1 MYLEER
7 VSQLENQVALL
18 TEALEKQRKVEEW
31 ATPGQVAR
39 TLKVSTDTVYR
50 KIKTGQIIAD
60 RSTGRPRV
68 PMSQFSAVS
77 EPEGKKGEHKTKLQR
92 LIFDDD

>member
-18 TEALEKQRKVEEW
+18 TEALEKQRKVEDW
-31 ATPGQVAR
+31 ATPGQLAK
-39 TLKVSTDTVYR
+39 TMKVSADTVYR

-60 RSTGRPRV
+60 RSTGRLRV
-68 PMSQFSAVS
+68 PMSQFSVAP
-77 EPEGKKGEHKTKLQR
+77 EPEKREHKTKLQQ
-92 LIFDDD
+92 LIFSDD

>member
-7 VSQLENQVALL
+7 MDELEKQVAFLA
-18 TEALEKQRKVEEW
+18 EALEKQRKVEEW

-60 RSTGRPRV
+60 QSTGRLRV
-68 PMSQFSAVS
+68 PMSQFSAAP
-77 EPEGKKGEHKTKLQR
+77 EPEKREHKTKLQQ
-92 LIFDDD
+92 LIFGDD

>member
-7 VSQLENQVALL
+7 MDELEKQVAFLV
-18 TEALEKQRKVEEW
+18 EALEKQRKVEEW

-60 RSTGRPRV
+60 QSTGRLRV
-68 PMSQFSAVS
+68 PMSQFSAAP
-77 EPEGKKGEHKTKLQR
+77 EPEKREHNTKLQQ
-92 LIFDDD
+92 LIFGDD

>member
-1 MYLEER
+1 MHIEER
-7 VSQLENQVALL
+7 LDELESKVDHL
-18 TEALEKQRKVEEW
+18 TKLLEKQQKYEEW

-68 PMSQFSAVS
+68 PMSQFSAAP

-92 LIFDDD
+92 LIFGDD

>member
-60 RSTGRPRV
+60 QSTGRLRV
-68 PMSQFSAVS
+68 PMSQFSAA
-77 EPEGKKGEHKTKLQR
+77 PELEKREHKTRLQQ
-92 LIFDDD
+92 LIFGGD

>member
-7 VSQLENQVALL
+7 MDELEKQVAFLA
-18 TEALEKQRKVEEW
+18 EALEKQRKVEEW

-60 RSTGRPRV
+60 QSTGRLRV
-68 PMSQFSAVS
+68 PMSQFSAAP
-77 EPEGKKGEHKTKLQR
+77 EPEKREHNTKLQQ
-92 LIFDDD
+92 LIFGDD

>member
-18 TEALEKQRKVEEW
+18 MEALEKQRKVEDW
-31 ATPGQVAR
+31 ATPDQVAR

-60 RSTGRPRV
+60 QSTGRLRV
-68 PMSQFSAVS
+68 PMSQFSAAP
-77 EPEGKKGEHKTKLQR
+77 EPEKREHNTKLQQ
-92 LIFDDD
+92 LIFGDD

>member
-7 VSQLENQVALL
+7 MDELEAKVDHLIEL
-18 TEALEKQRKVEEW
+18 LEKQQKYEEW
-31 ATPGQVAR
+31 ATPEQAAR

-60 RSTGRPRV
+60 QSTGRLRV
-68 PMSQFSAVS
+68 PMSQFSAAP
-77 EPEGKKGEHKTKLQR
+77 EPEKREHNTKLQQ
-92 LIFDDD
+92 LIFGDD

>member
-7 VSQLENQVALL
+7 MDELEKQVAFL

-68 PMSQFSAVS
+68 PMSQFFAAP
-77 EPEGKKGEHKTKLQR
+77 EPEKREHNTKLQQ
-92 LIFDDD
+92 LIFGDD

>member
-7 VSQLENQVALL
+7 MDELEKQVAFLA
-18 TEALEKQRKVEEW
+18 EALEKQRKVEEW

-60 RSTGRPRV
+60 QSTGRLRV
-68 PMSQFSAVS
+68 PMSQFSAA
-77 EPEGKKGEHKTKLQR
+77 PELEKREHKTKLQQ
-92 LIFDDD
+92 LIFGDD

>member
-1 MYLEER
+1 VYLEER
-7 VSQLENQVALL
+7 MDELEKQVAFLA
-18 TEALEKQRKVEEW
+18 EALEKQRKVEEW

-60 RSTGRPRV
+60 QSTGRLRV
-68 PMSQFSAVS
+68 PMSQFSAAP
-77 EPEGKKGEHKTKLQR
+77 EPEKREHNTKLQQ
-92 LIFDDD
+92 LIFGDD

>member
-7 VSQLENQVALL
+7 MDELEKQVAFLA
-18 TEALEKQRKVEEW
+18 EALEKQRKVEEW

-60 RSTGRPRV
+60 QSTGRLRV
-68 PMSQFSAVS
+68 PMSQFSAAP
-77 EPEGKKGEHKTKLQR
+77 EPEKRERNTKLQQ
-92 LIFDDD
+92 LIFGDD